1 MGVRR
6 RRKGQP
12 VQIVIDAG
20 SLQDLEMHAQDA
32 DRQQK
37 AQKRFV
43 TKHLTSKATNRSLAD
58 TVSSAVQSMR
68 IEDA

>member
-12 VQIVIDAG
+12 VQIILDG
-20 SLQDLEMHAQDA
+20 RSFQELEMHARDA
-32 DRQQK
+32 ERQQK
-37 AQKRFV
+37 AQERFIS
-43 TKHLTSKATNRSLAD
+43 KHRNSKAANRSLAE
-58 TVSSAVQSMR
+58 TLSSAVQSMR